1 MKAQYLPVQ
10 YLIFF
15 TIGLVLIISVYV
27 TFSNLN
33 QQYEKTTTEYQLQM
47 TGEMIMGSIIR
58 VYETSNS
65 TNTKVEYN
73 LSIPTKLSNCI
84 YSIKIDTANG
94 FLKLDCIETPI
105 AVNLTSYNFNIEIE
119 NNIIYSTNVL
129 LQITAKDGRIDLK

>member
-84 YSIKIDTANG
+84 YSIKIENG
-94 FLKLDCIETPI
+94 FLKLDCIETSI
-105 AVNLTSYNFNIEIE
+105 GVNLTSYNFNIEIE
-119 NNIIYSTNVL
+119 NNIIYSTNGL